1 MSTGRKCSF
10 PQYDLRGALCN
21 PPFSIFKMA
30 MKGKIQRGQTR
41 NGQVS
46 GDGRQNWISVGCI
59 SLGHCLFSKEG
70 LWGCCAEC
78 HPSPRSTIT
87 HHTCWVSAQAH
98 AGEEQV
104 SLSNGGV
111 CPWGALGD
119 FQKQQ
124 HMTCRGQKAKSQ
136 SSKGPGYQWNLFVVR
151 EVWWYLSYSKIYRN
165 PGCPFNKVLLSTY
178 SAPSTALGV
187 MKTTREM

>member
-1 MSTGRKCSF
+1 MGGRTESLWVVF
-10 PQYDLRGALCN
+10 PWGTACFPRKDSGGAVLSATLL
-21 PPFSIFKMA
+21 PGA
-30 MKGKIQRGQTR
+30 
-41 NGQVS
+41 
-46 GDGRQNWISVGCI
+46 
-59 SLGHCLFSKEG
+59 
-70 LWGCCAEC
+70 
-78 HPSPRSTIT
+78 RSHTT
-87 HHTCWVSAQAH
+87 HHTCWISAQAH

-111 CPWGALGD
+111 CPWGALGA

-178 SAPSTALGV
+178 SAHSTALGA